1 MLNTLVFT
9 RFTAIILI
17 LLSGWFITPG
27 LYITSPESGALIEGI
42 VEIRGSIPEEDFS
55 SAEVL
60 YSYSQEGVENWFLI
74 ERIDSVVQD
83 DVLATWDT
91 TTITDGVYQL
101 KLMVITLDG
110 NENEVVV
117 SDIHV
122 SNYTRGDE
130 QPTSAAMG
138 SSGINPGAAVGL
150 MVTPGPTGLP
160 VNPASIIRDE
170 VRLTVISGIL
180 IASVLLGLLIMY
192 TSIQS
197 YRRRR

>member
-1 MLNTLVFT
+1 MLNTLIFT
-9 RFTAIILI
+9 RFTAIIPI

-27 LYITSPESGALIEGI
+27 LFITSPESGALIEGI

-55 SAEVL
+55 SAEIL

-74 ERIDSVVQD
+74 KRIDGVVQD

-91 TTITDGVYQL
+91 TTITDGVYQI
-101 KLMVITLDG
+101 KLVVMTLDG
-110 NENEVVV
+110 KENEVIV

-130 QPTSAAMG
+130 QPTSATLG
-138 SSGINPGAAVGL
+138 SSGINPGAADSL

-160 VNPASIIRDE
+160 ANPASIIRDE
-170 VRLTVISGIL
+170 VRLMVIAGIL